1 MSKYDLKPRSKFFSL
16 EWGQA
21 PHRVLFKRLGL
32 KDDDFN
38 KPFIGIANS
47 WNEVN
52 PGHQHLN
59 ILGEYVKQGIREA
72 GGVPLQFH
80 TIGICDGIA
89 MGHEG
94 MRAPLPSREVIADSI
109 ELMALAHRFDGIV
122 FIASCDKIIPG
133 MLMAAAR
140 LDIPAIFVLGGN
152 MPSVKAEWGYFK
164 GRKVTLADIFELQGL
179 LKSGKISEEE
189 AEYLVNLNAMGP
201 GACCGMF
208 TANTMQALT
217 EALGMAIP
225 YMGTTPATYAEK
237 KKLALESGKL
247 IIELIK
253 QNLTP
258 SKIMTP
264 EAFENA
270 ITVDMALGGSTNTIL
285 HLQAVAHELGIKLDL
300 DLFDEISRRTPHIC
314 NMAPAGPYTVEDL
327 HLAGGIPGVM
337 KRLREK
343 LNLNVITVTGK
354 TLEENLRDAKIYNED
369 VIRSLDNP
377 IHPEGGIA
385 ILKGSLA
392 PNGAVVKTAAVS
404 PRMMRFRGPARV
416 FNSEEEAID
425 ALLKGDIQKG
435 DVIVIRYEGPKGGP
449 GMREMLAATSLV
461 WGLGLAE
468 DVALITDGRFSG
480 ATRGPCIGHVS
491 PEAMEGGPIAVV
503 EDGDIINID
512 IPNRK
517 IDLEVEEEVIKERLS
532 RWSPLQPKVRKGVLY
547 RYSKLVESADKGA
560 VYKTLY
566 P

>member
-1 MSKYDLKPRSKFFSL
+1 
-16 EWGQA
+16 
-21 PHRVLFKRLGL
+21 
-32 KDDDFN
+32 
-38 KPFIGIANS
+38 
-47 WNEVN
+47 
-52 PGHQHLN
+52 
-59 ILGEYVKQGIREA
+59 
-72 GGVPLQFH
+72 
-80 TIGICDGIA
+80 
-89 MGHEG
+89 
-94 MRAPLPSREVIADSI
+94 
-109 ELMALAHRFDGIV
+109 
-122 FIASCDKIIPG
+122 
-133 MLMAAAR
+133 
-140 LDIPAIFVLGGN
+140 
-152 MPSVKAEWGYFK
+152 
-164 GRKVTLADIFELQGL
+164 
-179 LKSGKISEEE
+179 
-189 AEYLVNLNAMGP
+189 
-201 GACCGMF
+201 
-208 TANTMQALT
+208 
-217 EALGMAIP
+217 
-225 YMGTTPATYAEK
+225 MGTTPATYAEK

-300 DLFDEISRRTPHIC
+300 VLFDEISRRTPHIC

-337 KRLREK
+337 KRLQEK

-354 TLEENLRDAKIYNED
+354 TLEENLRDAKIYNDD